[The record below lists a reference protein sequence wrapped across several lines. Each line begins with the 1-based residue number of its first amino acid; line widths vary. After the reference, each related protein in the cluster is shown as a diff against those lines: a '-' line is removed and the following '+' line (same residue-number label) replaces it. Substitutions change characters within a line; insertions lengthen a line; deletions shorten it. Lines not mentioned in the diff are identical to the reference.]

1 MNTLKAFTPMKT
13 TLREEATIPMLAVDA
28 FRDAFNQARHSTLK
42 FSYVENQQLFEQIDG
57 QTHFVKDLSDAYVIP
72 KLKRS
77 VLKRKKKQEVMA

>member
-1 MNTLKAFTPMKT
+1 MTTFTVMKT

-28 FRDAFNQARHSTLK
+28 FRDAFTQANHSTAK
-42 FSYVENQQLFEQIDG
+42 VTFVQEQQLVELVDG
-57 QTHFVKDLSDAYVIP
+57 QIQVVKDLSDAYVIP